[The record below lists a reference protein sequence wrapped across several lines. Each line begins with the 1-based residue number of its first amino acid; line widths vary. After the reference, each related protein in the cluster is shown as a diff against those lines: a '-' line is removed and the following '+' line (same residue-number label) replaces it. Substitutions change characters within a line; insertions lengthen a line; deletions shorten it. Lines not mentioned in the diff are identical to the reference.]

1 MGLILEFAG
10 FYTYPWQNRLAEAQA
25 CIAYVGYRISSE
37 IAIGD
42 NDIAF
47 EIELPPGIDELK
59 ARQKFLE
66 VLNQSGFTLFLRTP
80 VGGVILPPTPPIPP
94 PKHFLSGMTNQDV
107 INLFAKVFGNPLVN
121 NQPAFIDALTRAQLI
136 DIARNRLSNYSG
148 PAVEDLPGLTTAE
161 KDRILR
167 ILEI

>member
-25 CIAYVGYRISSE
+25 CVAYAGYQIASE
-37 IAIGD
+37 ISVGD
-42 NDIAF
+42 NDISF
-47 EIELPPGIDELK
+47 EVELPPGVDELK

-66 VLNQSGFTLFLRTP
+66 VLNQSGFTLFLHKR
-80 VGGVILPPTPPIPP
+80 VGGVILPPAPPIPP
-94 PKHFLSGMTNQDV
+94 PKHFLSGMTNQSV
-107 INLFAKVFGNPLVN
+107 INLFAGAFGSALVN
-121 NQPAFIDALTRAQLI
+121 NQPAFVDALTRAQLI

-167 ILEI
+167 ALEV